1 MGSVAEAVLEFDE
14 EVSVPWRPPLSP
26 ASQRA
31 RGAVVLRAV
40 PPASGRRSH
49 AARAGRLTVPELSS
63 TTRSGAARRAAGPGP
78 RAEAHRA
85 CPHCTAARDHVPPV
99 RLTRRARR
107 LLAVLA
113 AVVGVLAGVWV
124 GSEVVTGRGDGL
136 VLASGSSVVVQQGDT
151 LWSIARSVAGNEDV
165 RAVVDAIQEVNGM
178 DGAALSPG
186 QVLRLP

>member
-26 ASQRA
+26 AS
-31 RGAVVLRAV
+31 RGAAVLRVV

-49 AARAGRLTVPELSS
+49 AARAGRLTVPELAS
-63 TTRSGAARRAAGPGP
+63 TTRSGALPRAAGPGA

-85 CPHCTAARDHVPPV
+85 CPHCTAAQERVPRV

-107 LLAVLA
+107 LLAVLG
-113 AVVGVLAGVWV
+113 AVVGVLAGIWV
-124 GSEVVTGRGDGL
+124 GFEVTGGDDGL

-151 LWSIARSVAGNEDV
+151 LWSIARSVARDEDV
-165 RAVVDAIQEVNGM
+165 RAVVDAIQSLNGM